1 MNKLEEEKFKSA
13 GIDIV
18 DPVTTYI
25 DPTVKLIGNNI
36 IVNPNTHIKGN
47 TKISSNCTIGP
58 NSFLINAVIN
68 KNSKVIFSFIENSLV
83 GENCEIGPYS
93 RVRNKSSL
101 EKNVRIGNFAEIKN
115 SSIGKNSRINH
126 YCYLGDAVIGS
137 DVNIGAG
144 VVTCNYNGRIK
155 SPTKI
160 GDNCFIGS
168 ATMLIAPI
176 KIGNNST
183 TGASSVVT
191 RDVDNFVTVVGNPAK
206 ILDNSKNQW
215 MK

>member
-1 MNKLEEEKFKSA
+1 MNKSEEEKFKFA
-13 GIDIV
+13 GVKIV

-25 DPTVKLIGNNI
+25 DSTVKFVGINI
-36 IVNPNTHIKGN
+36 LVNPNTHIKGN
-47 TKISSNCTIGP
+47 TIINSNCTIGP
-58 NSFLINAVIN
+58 NSFLVDSVIN
-68 KNSKVIFSFIENSLV
+68 ENSKVIFSFIEDSLV

-115 SSIGKNSRINH
+115 SSIGKNTRINH
-126 YCYLGDAVIGS
+126 YCYLGDTVIGS

-144 VVTCNYNGRIK
+144 VVTCNYDGKIK
-155 SPTKI
+155 SATEI

-183 TGASSVVT
+183 TGAGSVVT